1 MNEKG
6 NNMTYNVVNNPI
18 PRNGLFAT
26 PESPDAFVAYI
37 ENLSGSEKALA
48 YTIAQM
54 ALNMA
59 HDIVEKEILSKD
71 IFAC

>member
-1 MNEKG
+1 MRKETNMNIVE
-6 NNMTYNVVNNPI
+6 NPI
-18 PRNGLFAT
+18 PRNGMFAT

-37 ENLSGSEKALA
+37 EGLSGSEKALA

-54 ALNMA
+54 AFNLS
-59 HDIVEKEILSKD
+59 HKIVEEEILSKE

>member
-1 MNEKG
+1 MMMRKVNMNIVE
-6 NNMTYNVVNNPI
+6 NPI
-18 PRNGLFAT
+18 HKNDLFAT
-26 PESPDAFVAYI
+26 PESPDAFVDYI
-37 ENLSGSEKALA
+37 EGLSGSEKALA